1 VSSMV
6 RLHFLFLSSVTP
18 TRNVDRGP
26 GADSPAELLR
36 EPWGTL
42 SAASVLPN
50 FWIGVCIVSLAAF
63 SDATE
68 LELGDELKCSEFF
81 ALENISLARL
91 TPELLRFFS
100 VVGVEFASP
109 LPFRSVEA
117 DPLPEGITDAPSV
130 GIEDVG
136 GAVVVAG
143 FELSPVVG
151 PSAAVTSS
159 SLPEPNMRFSK
170 PPPPGWE
177 EKLLRLFPA
186 RVKASRWRCVQVAD
200 IADRNNRGTRDCGRG
215 VLRCYVTSMLRVTM
229 LLASLCTRTSSG

>member
-1 VSSMV
+1 
-6 RLHFLFLSSVTP
+6 VTP

-26 GADSPAELLR
+26 GADSPAELLS

-42 SAASVLPN
+42 SAASVLPS
-50 FWIGVCIVSLAAF
+50 FCMGVCIVSFAAF
-63 SDATE
+63 SDAAE
-68 LELGDELKCSEFF
+68 LEVGDEPLKCSEFF

-100 VVGVEFASP
+100 VVGVEFASL

-117 DPLPEGITDAPSV
+117 APLPEGITDAPSA

-151 PSAAVTSS
+151 PSTAVTSS
-159 SLPEPNMRFSK
+159 SLPEPNMRFNK

-186 RVKASRWRCVQVAD
+186 RVKDSRWR
-200 IADRNNRGTRDCGRG
+200 
-215 VLRCYVTSMLRVTM
+215 
-229 LLASLCTRTSSG
+229 